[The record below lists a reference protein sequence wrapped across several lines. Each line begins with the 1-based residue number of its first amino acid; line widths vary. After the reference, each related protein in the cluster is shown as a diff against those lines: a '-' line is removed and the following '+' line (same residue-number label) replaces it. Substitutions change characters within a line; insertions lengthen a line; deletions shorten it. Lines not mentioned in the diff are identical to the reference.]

1 MPATASSALSALRS
15 LRGKEGLSAA
25 EKELLEAVTAVLE
38 AFDERLSTVEGKE
51 ASATAPIAD
60 TPQGEPRPLSR

>member
-15 LRGKEGLSAA
+15 LRGKEGLSAV
-25 EKELLEAVTAVLE
+25 EKEMLEAVTAALE

-60 TPQGEPRPLSR
+60 TPQGETAPLSR

>member
-1 MPATASSALSALRS
+1 

-51 ASATAPIAD
+51 SSASATAPVAD
-60 TPQGEPRPLSR
+60 TPQGETASLSR

>member
-1 MPATASSALSALRS
+1 
-15 LRGKEGLSAA
+15 LRGKEGLSAV
-25 EKELLEAVTAVLE
+25 EKEMLEAVTAALE

-60 TPQGEPRPLSR
+60 TPQGETAPLSR